1 LLIASFP
8 WQVMANPQMKNT
20 TNMLIL
26 NLAVA
31 DLLFVLVCIP
41 FTASDYV
48 LMYWPFGLFW
58 CRTVQ
63 YIIYVTAYVSIYT
76 LVLMAGDRYLAVVF
90 PVNSIVYRTV
100 ANARIAIGLTW
111 LATLICV
118 SPVWVAHNLIATNK
132 REGNSVWKVILTIYS
147 PQIPTATTTE

>member
-1 LLIASFP
+1 MY
-8 WQVMANPQMKNT
+8 VNPQMKNT
-20 TNMLIL
+20 TNLLIL

-31 DLLFVLVCIP
+31 DLLFVLVCVP

-76 LVLMAGDRYLAVVF
+76 LVLMAGDRYMSRKLK
-90 PVNSIVYRTV
+90 
-100 ANARIAIGLTW
+100 
-111 LATLICV
+111 CQMHCQ
-118 SPVWVAHNLIATNK
+118 VWELNI
-132 REGNSVWKVILTIYS
+132 
-147 PQIPTATTTE
+147 